1 MKLKDIESKT
11 PMMKLAIKDGVK
23 TLEQYDYWLNGY
35 IIGYQTR
42 QDQVTK
48 GMKT

>member
-1 MKLKDIESKT
+1 MNLKDIEHKT
-11 PMMKLAIKDGVK
+11 ELIHKAIKDGVK

-48 GMKT
+48 GMKS